1 MKQLITA
8 LLLSWGILPGL
19 AMGVQAETAETAPSE
34 LTEAIA
40 EIETAVNDQDL
51 DRLLEYYSDDFNNTD
66 GLNIDSLAQGL
77 QQVWGNYPQLT
88 YQTELVS
95 WSETEEGLMA
105 ETVTTI
111 AGVNKN
117 RGRTINLESKIES
130 RQYFQDQKIV
140 RQEILA
146 EQSQITSGEKPPQV
160 EIIAP
165 QKVQTGAKY
174 NFDLIVDRPLG
185 DKVLLGAV
193 QEEKTASNLYLNPT
207 ALELEPLP
215 AGGIYKTA
223 TAPLLP
229 DSNWISAILVRG
241 DGITMVTHRV
251 NIEGKSGDNQPK

>member
-8 LLLSWGILPGL
+8 LLLSWGIWNGF
-19 AMGVQAETAETAPSE
+19 ASKVQAETAETAPAE

-40 EIETAVNDQDL
+40 EIEAAANDREL
-51 DRLLEYYSDDFNNTD
+51 DRLLKYYSDDFNNTD
-66 GLNIDSLAQGL
+66 GLTVDSLVRGL
-77 QQVWGNYPQLT
+77 EQIWDNYPQLT
-88 YQTELVS
+88 YQTEIVS
-95 WSETEEGLMA
+95 WSETKDGLMA
-105 ETVTTI
+105 ETMTTI
-111 AGVNKN
+111 TGVNQT
-117 RGRTINLESKIES
+117 RGRVINLESKIES
-130 RQYFQDQKIV
+130 RQYFQDQKLV
-140 RQEILA
+140 KQEIIA
-146 EQSQITSGEKPPQV
+146 EQSQVTSGEKPPQV
-160 EIIAP
+160 QIIAP
-165 QKVQTGAKY
+165 KRVQTGEKY

-185 DKVLLGAV
+185 DKVLLGAI

-251 NIEGKSGDNQPK
+251 NIEAKPGDNQPK